1 MWKITT
7 IHSLVCIVLHFSSIF
22 IANVLFPISL
32 LSMYNRH
39 VAVIFHIR
47 VEAKRNKGSQVFS
60 SLKTHFLKLLN
71 K

>member
-7 IHSLVCIVLHFSSIF
+7 LNIHSLVCIVLHFGSIF

-32 LSMYNRH
+32 LSMYDRQ
-39 VAVIFHIR
+39 IDMK
-47 VEAKRNKGSQVFS
+47 VEAKRNKGSEIFS